1 MAKTYVGTV
10 PPKKEKGYRRMTH
23 LTPLYECDKCYA
35 FVGEIKFDIYNIY
48 FLCIIG
54 TVNLWSNFH
63 YFQNYS

>member
-1 MAKTYVGTV
+1 MGKWVLYTKPNYAH
-10 PPKKEKGYRRMTH
+10 PKPTH

-35 FVGEIKFDIYNIY
+35 FVGEIKFDIYDIY

-54 TVNLWSNFH
+54 TVHLLSNFH